1 MLLPISRREFFKLA
15 GVAAVGTLIGDRIKP
30 SKARAASGATIR
42 YADRDIPLLFDAD
55 VCVCGGGPAGTAAA
69 INAARNG
76 VSTVLIEKGIAL
88 GGLATLGCVY
98 PMMGT
103 RVSDCVTP
111 YIEEIGAQLVAH
123 GINPGDNAGRSTMW
137 FNPEVLSEIYDDLC
151 AEAGV
156 DVLYNATL
164 IDAITDGN
172 RITTA
177 IVQTIAG
184 LAAVQSKIFIDAT
197 GDAYLSRAAGLP
209 TKRGSAKTGRN
220 QHMSFRFEMGG
231 INVKKLYKFIVGKL
245 KDEWSSWAKLPQLEI
260 AKTKKTAPIFE
271 GGLARGELKEED
283 LAYFQAFTVLG
294 KSGTMSMNLPQLP
307 SEYSATDAIS
317 YSQAV
322 SHGREMMRR
331 MANFLIK
338 NMPGFEHAYIAREAT
353 LMGVRESW
361 RIRGKYLLTEEDYY
375 EQSRFPDAVART
387 AYPIDIHEVDLDLRR
402 KLPKDGFYEVPYRA
416 LVTNLISNLLV
427 AGRCISADFAAQA
440 SVRIQL
446 TCMSMGEAAGIASA
460 YAIKNNI
467 AVNEVQWDQVPN
479 RSYVSEPK

>member
-1 MLLPISRREFFKLA
+1 MLLPISRRDFFKLA
-15 GVAAVGTLIGDRIKP
+15 GAAAVGTLLSDRVEP
-30 SKARAASGATIR
+30 SRAMAASGSTIR

-88 GGLATLGCVY
+88 GGLAVLGCVY
-98 PMMGT
+98 PMMGV
-103 RVSDCVTP
+103 RVSDCITP
-111 YIEEIGAQLVAH
+111 YIKEIGDQLVAH
-123 GINPGDNAGRSTMW
+123 GINLGDNAGQNTMW

-164 IDAITDGN
+164 VDAITDGN

-177 IVQTIAG
+177 LVQTIGG
-184 LAAVQSKIFIDAT
+184 LFAINAKIFIDAT
-197 GDAYLSRAAGLP
+197 GDAYLTRAAGVP
-209 TKRGSAKTGRN
+209 TKRGSLKTGRN

-231 INVKKLYKFIVGKL
+231 IDIKKLYKFIVGKL
-245 KDEWSSWAKLPQLEI
+245 HDEWSSWAKLPYLEI

-271 GGLARGELKEED
+271 GGLARGELEQED

-322 SHGREMMRR
+322 SHGRAMMRR

-338 NMPGFEHAYIAREAT
+338 NMPGFKSAYISREAAM
-353 LMGVRESW
+353 LGARESW

-387 AYPIDIHEVDLDLRR
+387 AYPIDIHDVDLELRR
-402 KLPKDGFYEVPYRA
+402 KFPKGGFYEVPYRA
-416 LVTNLISNLLV
+416 LVTNLISNLAV

-440 SVRIQL
+440 SVRTQL

-460 YAIKNNI
+460 YALKNNI
-467 AVNEVQWDQVPN
+467 AVKDVQWDRVPN
-479 RSYVSEPK
+479 RSYVSQPK

>member
-42 YADRDIPLLFDAD
+42 YADRDVPLLFDAD
-55 VCVCGGGPAGTAAA
+55 VCVCGGGPSGSAAA
-69 INAARNG
+69 INAAKNG
-76 VSTVLIEKGIAL
+76 AATVLIEKGIAL
-88 GGLATLGCVY
+88 GGLAVLGCVM
-98 PMMGT
+98 PMMPT
-103 RVSDCVTP
+103 KINNSATP
-111 YIEEIGAQLVAH
+111 YIEEINAQLLAQ
-123 GINPGDNAGRSTMW
+123 GIDHNDKTDRNAVW
-137 FNPEVLSEIYDDLC
+137 FNPEVLSEIYDELC
-151 AEAGV
+151 ASAGV

-164 IDAITDGN
+164 VDAIVDGD

-177 IVQTIAG
+177 IVQTIEG
-184 LAAVQSKIFIDAT
+184 LAAVRAKIFIDAT
-197 GDAYLSRAAGLP
+197 GDAYLSRAAGVP
-209 TKRGSAKTGRN
+209 TKRGNEKTGQN

-231 INVKKLYKFIVGKL
+231 IDVKKLYKFIVGKL
-245 KDEWSSWAKLPQLEI
+245 KDEWSSPTKLPYLEI

-283 LAYFQAFTVLG
+283 MIYFQAFTVLG
-294 KSGTMSMNLPQLP
+294 KDGTMSMNLPQLP

-322 SHGREMMRR
+322 SHGRAMMRR

-338 NMPGFEHAYIAREAT
+338 NMPGFKSAYISREAAM
-353 LMGVRESW
+353 LGARESW

-387 AYPIDIHEVDLDLRR
+387 AYPIDIHDVDLELRR
-402 KLPKDGFYEVPYRA
+402 KFPKGGFYEVPYRA
-416 LVTNLISNLLV
+416 LVTNLISNLAV

-440 SVRIQL
+440 SVRTQL

-460 YAIKNNI
+460 YALKNNI
-467 AVNEVQWDQVPN
+467 AVKDVQWDRVPN
-479 RSYVSEPK
+479 RSYVSQPK